1 MKQKR
6 SLTSGPQLVN
16 NSFWLRFNRVESL
29 IGKISLVTTADAD
42 DDIGEEGDSQ

>member
-29 IGKISLVTTADAD
+29 IGKISLTTASA
-42 DDIGEEGDSQ
+42 DDIGEDEDSQ